1 MVGVV
6 GSGLLKSPGGSST
19 SNRPPCLPVGS
30 NPLIGVRVLCFHF
43 SLLPLRIPLLQC
55 LVDYFAPVLTRM
67 RLYEAVNG
75 PEQFRVYRYIDLD
88 SCLTMDCRMI

>member
-19 SNRPPCLPVGS
+19 SNRPPCLPFGS
-30 NPLIGVRVLCFHF
+30 IPLIAVRVLSFHF

-67 RLYEAVNG
+67 RLYEAVNR
-75 PEQFRVYRYIDLD
+75 PEQLRV
-88 SCLTMDCRMI
+88 